1 MSLTK
6 KLVEKDVEV
15 TVVEKRVITMYE
27 YQGEEYTK
35 YDLLRRL
42 RHQISSTGDR
52 ALSYIRECNGLA
64 YSTSV
69 SCLLKHTNWMNWI
82 EMSNRLKEIVEL
94 YEELQK
100 EE

>member
-6 KLVEKDVEV
+6 KLVEKDVAV

-27 YQGEEYTK
+27 YEGEEYTK
-35 YDLLRRL
+35 HDLLRRL
-42 RHQISSTGDR
+42 ERQITLIGDR
-52 ALSYIRECNGLA
+52 ALSHVRECNGLA

-69 SCLLKHTNWMNWI
+69 SCLLKHSNWKNWI
-82 EMSNRLKEIVEL
+82 DMSNRLKEVVEL
-94 YEELQK
+94 YEELQN